1 MEDFRKPVYPPVD
14 HSVHRPV
21 ESRWIVAKTKIT
33 SEQIFHRSTERFHQH
48 PHCSYV
54 QHHFASKFNRNM
66 IILVQF
72 LAEKEE
78 LSPFQNVGRKP
89 RENTQE

>member
-1 MEDFRKPVYPPVD
+1 
-14 HSVHRPV
+14 
-21 ESRWIVAKTKIT
+21 
-33 SEQIFHRSTERFHQH
+33 
-48 PHCSYV
+48 
-54 QHHFASKFNRNM
+54 M